1 MTLIILVASISLIF
15 SQSDDLN
22 KLRHLSG
29 GIISGEIKDE
39 NGNSLIGANIFIK
52 GTKFGEASNQKGRF
66 RISNIPY
73 GKYEISANY
82 IGFKTETKNVNIED
96 GKELV
101 LDFFLKQSLVDLDE
115 VVVAASFS
123 QRKKRAQASPV
134 TIISESE
141 LRRLPVRSVDEVLL
155 GKVPGGYANLPSRPG
170 QNNSNFTLRGGTSGS
185 GRPLGDV
192 KIYVDGV
199 ELLGFDVQSYPG
211 ISDFLDPDDIEK
223 IEVLRGPM
231 GSTLHGSNAQSGII
245 HIFTKRGSRSKKTIM
260 KMKTSIK
267 STEAPILDKGV
278 AKGEEL
284 SFSMNGRGASDVGYN
299 IGINRTVDEEVMPS
313 NGRDVEQLKFH
324 GGLNARI
331 GSAQI
336 DVKTFQSWGEQG
348 FISQLYHLLEYKE
361 QRGWVDAPE
370 HWDDSVGDGS
380 IAYYKPGLSLNY
392 IHNFSP
398 NFYQSLVVGN
408 DTRQSLYK
416 KYSSSGS
423 GGYLK
428 HDWNRTTVNYFLHFK
443 KNYLN
448 IELDITTGVQRTHSS
463 NVRLSGNVDEKK
475 DQYYYDD
482 LDDASLV
489 DQSYSNLGYYSELV
503 LGYRDKLF
511 FTVGQRLE
519 ENEYFG
525 KDYGTH
531 LSPRLGVS
539 YVWGVGKLMLKQRAA
554 WGSGG
559 INPPKAMQALPS
571 ESNYSINIG
580 NPDLRPERQSGI
592 EVGSDFY
599 FGDNF
604 FLEATYFDQ
613 LFLDGI
619 QNDRSI
625 DDLFTPKE
633 EYWYVNIGE
642 IINRGWEFALKT
654 RISAFDINATYSILD
669 SRWGRDPL
677 RQDDT
682 LTYKGYYDEGVRRND
697 VPVSTANLSFSF
709 RIPGFSPKYKKGGYL
724 VLDANYIGEKKG
736 RDWLLYYDG
745 LYNPDVDM
753 INYYSKDLTKY
764 YEGYTTLR
772 LRANYWITNFI
783 SGYVD
788 IKNLTRHE
796 DISSNITTP
805 ALGRQIIFGLDF
817 EI

>member
-1 MTLIILVASISLIF
+1 MRLLTLIVLISLVF
-15 SQSDDLN
+15 SQSNDLN
-22 KLRHLSG
+22 KLRRLAG
-29 GIISGEIKDE
+29 GIVSGKVKDE
-39 NGNSLIGANIFIK
+39 IGNPLIGANVFIK
-52 GTKFGEASNQKGRF
+52 GTKFGGASNQSGDY
-66 RISNIPY
+66 RISNIPE
-73 GKYEISANY
+73 GEYEISANY
-82 IGFKTETKNVNIED
+82 IGFKTKIKKINID
-96 GKELV
+96 NGKELS
-101 LDFFLKQSLVDLDE
+101 LDFLLEQSLVDLDE

-123 QRKKRAQASPV
+123 ERKKRAQASPV
-134 TIISESE
+134 TIITQSE

-199 ELLGFDVQSYPG
+199 ELLGFDVQAYPG

-245 HIFTKRGSRSKKTIM
+245 HIFTKRGSRSKKPIV
-260 KMKTSIK
+260 KMKTSFK

-278 AKGEEL
+278 ANGEEL
-284 SFSMNGRGASDVGYN
+284 SISMNGRGSSNVGYN
-299 IGINRTVDEEVMPS
+299 LGINRAVDEEVMPS
-313 NGRDVEQLKFH
+313 NGRDIARVKLY

-336 DVKTFQSWGEQG
+336 NVKTFHSWGEQG

-370 HWDDSVGDGS
+370 HWGDSVGDGS

-392 IHNFSP
+392 VHNFSP

-416 KYSSSGS
+416 KFSSSGS

-443 KNYLN
+443 KTYSN
-448 IELDITTGVQRTHSS
+448 IELDLTTGVQRTNSS
-463 NVRLSGNVDEKK
+463 NVRLSGDVDEKK

-482 LDDASLV
+482 FDDASLV
-489 DQSYSNLGYYSELV
+489 DQSYNNLGYYSELV
-503 LGYRDKLF
+503 LGYRNQLF
-511 FTVGQRLE
+511 ITIGQRLE

-525 KDYGTH
+525 RDYGTH
-531 LSPRLGVS
+531 LSPRLGLS
-539 YVWGVGKLMLKQRAA
+539 YVWGIGKFMFKHRAA

-625 DDLFTPKE
+625 DDIYTPKE
-633 EYWYVNIGE
+633 EYRYVNIGE
-642 IINRGWEFALKT
+642 IINKGWEFAFKT
-654 RISAFDINATYSILD
+654 RISVFDINGTYSILD

-697 VPVSTANLSFSF
+697 VPHSTANLSVAFKV
-709 RIPGFSPKYKKGGYL
+709 PGFSPKYKKGGYL
-724 VLDANYIGEKKG
+724 VLDVNHIGKKKG

-745 LYNPDVDM
+745 LYNPDIEMV
-753 INYYSKDLTKY
+753 NYYSKDLIKY
-764 YEGYTTLR
+764 YKGYATIR
-772 LRANYWITNFI
+772 LRANYWLTNTI

-788 IKNLTRHE
+788 IKNLARHE

-805 ALGRQIIFGLDF
+805 ALGRQIIFGLDL

>member
-1 MTLIILVASISLIF
+1 MRLLTLIVLISLVF
-15 SQSDDLN
+15 SQSNDLN
-22 KLRHLSG
+22 KLRRLAG
-29 GIISGEIKDE
+29 GIVSGKVKDE
-39 NGNSLIGANIFIK
+39 IGNPLIGANIFIK
-52 GTKFGEASNQKGRF
+52 GTKFGGASNQSGDY
-66 RISNIPY
+66 RISNIPE
-73 GKYEISANY
+73 GEYEISANY
-82 IGFKTETKNVNIED
+82 IGFKTKIKKIDIED
-96 GKELV
+96 GKELS
-101 LDFFLKQSLVDLDE
+101 LDFLLKQSLVDLDE

-123 QRKKRAQASPV
+123 ERKKRAQASPV
-134 TIISESE
+134 TIITQSE

-170 QNNSNFTLRGGTSGS
+170 QNNSNFTLRGITSGS

-199 ELLGFDVQSYPG
+199 ELLGFDVQAYPG

-245 HIFTKRGSRSKKTIM
+245 HIFTKRGSRSKKPIV
-260 KMKTSIK
+260 KMKTSFK
-267 STEAPILDKGV
+267 STEAPILDNGV
-278 AKGEEL
+278 ANGEEL
-284 SFSMNGRGASDVGYN
+284 SISMNGRGSSNVGYN
-299 IGINRTVDEEVMPS
+299 LGINRALDEEVMPS
-313 NGRDVEQLKFH
+313 NGRDIERVKLY

-336 DVKTFQSWGEQG
+336 NVKTFHSWGEQG

-370 HWDDSVGDGS
+370 HWGDSVGDGS

-392 IHNFSP
+392 VHNFSP

-416 KYSSSGS
+416 KFSSSGS

-443 KNYLN
+443 KTYSN
-448 IELDITTGVQRTHSS
+448 IELDLTTGVQRTNSS
-463 NVRLSGNVDEKK
+463 NVRLSGDVDEKK

-482 LDDASLV
+482 FDDASLV
-489 DQSYSNLGYYSELV
+489 DQSYNNLGYYSELV
-503 LGYRDKLF
+503 LGYRNQLF
-511 FTVGQRLE
+511 ITIGQRLE

-525 KDYGTH
+525 RDYGTH
-531 LSPRLGVS
+531 LSPRLGLS
-539 YVWGVGKLMLKQRAA
+539 YVWGIGKFMFKHRAA

-571 ESNYSINIG
+571 ESNYSINVG

-625 DDLFTPKE
+625 DDIYTPKE
-633 EYWYVNIGE
+633 EYRYVNIGE
-642 IINRGWEFALKT
+642 IINKGWEFAFKT
-654 RISAFDINATYSILD
+654 RISVFDINGTYSILD

-697 VPVSTANLSFSF
+697 VPHSTANLSVAFKV
-709 RIPGFSPKYKKGGYL
+709 PGFSPKYKKGGYL
-724 VLDANYIGEKKG
+724 VLDVNHIGKKKG

-745 LYNPDVDM
+745 LYNPDIEMV
-753 INYYSKDLTKY
+753 NYYSKDLIKY
-764 YEGYTTLR
+764 YKGYATIR
-772 LRANYWITNFI
+772 LRANYWLTNTI

-788 IKNLTRHE
+788 IENLTRHE

-805 ALGRQIIFGLDF
+805 ALGRQIIFGLDL

>member
-1 MTLIILVASISLIF
+1 MRLVIFFTCISLIF
-15 SQSDDLN
+15 SQENGSSRL
-22 KLRHLSG
+22 KHLSG
-29 GIISGEIKDE
+29 GIVSGEIKDE
-39 NGNSLIGANIFIK
+39 NGNLLIGANIFIR
-52 GTKFGEASNQKGRF
+52 GTNFGGASGQNGRYL
-66 RISNIPY
+66 INNIPQ
-73 GKYEISANY
+73 GEYEISANY
-82 IGFKTETKNVNIED
+82 IGFKTQRKNISIED
-96 GKELV
+96 GKELSV
-101 LDFFLKQSLVDLDE
+101 DFLLIQSLVDLDE

-134 TIISESE
+134 TIITETE
-141 LRRLPVRSVDEVLL
+141 LRRLPIRSVDEVLL

-192 KIYVDGV
+192 KIYIDGV

-245 HIFTKRGSRSKKTIM
+245 HIFTKRGSRSKKTII
-260 KMKTSIK
+260 KMKTAVK

-278 AKGEEL
+278 ARGEEL
-284 SFSMNGRGASDVGYN
+284 SISMNGKGVSNVGYN
-299 IGINRTVDEEVMPS
+299 IGLNRTIDEEVMPS
-313 NGRDVEQLKFH
+313 NGRDIERVKFH
-324 GGLNARI
+324 GGLNVRI
-331 GSAQI
+331 GSAQV

-348 FISQLYHLLEYKE
+348 FISQLYHLLEYKK
-361 QRGWVDAPE
+361 QRGWVNAPE

-380 IAYYKPGLSLNY
+380 IAYYKPGLSFNY
-392 IHNFSP
+392 IHNFTP
-398 NFYQSLVVGN
+398 NFYQSLVIGN

-416 KYSSSGS
+416 KFSNSGS
-423 GGYLK
+423 GGYLR

-443 KNYLN
+443 KTHSN
-448 IELDITTGVQRTHSS
+448 IELDITTGIQRTHSS

-482 LDDASLV
+482 FDDASLV
-489 DQSYSNLGYYSELV
+489 DQGYRNLGYYSEAV
-503 LGYRDKLF
+503 LGYKDKF
-511 FTVGQRLE
+511 FLTIGQRLE

-525 KDYGTH
+525 KDYGRH

-539 YVWGVGKLMLKQRAA
+539 YVWGIGSFMFKQRAA

-571 ESNYSINIG
+571 ESNYNINIG
-580 NPDLRPERQSGI
+580 NPDLRPERQSGYEI
-592 EVGSDFY
+592 GSDFY

-625 DDLFTPKE
+625 DDINTPKE

-642 IINRGWEFALKT
+642 IINKGWEFALKT
-654 RISAFDINATYSILD
+654 RLLFFDISGTYSILD
-669 SRWGRDPL
+669 SRWGHDPM
-677 RQDDT
+677 RQNDT
-682 LTYKGYYDEGVRRND
+682 ITYKGYYDEGVRRND
-697 VPVSTANLSFSF
+697 VPVSTGNLSIAY
-709 RIPGFSPKYKKGGYL
+709 RIPGFSSKFKKGGYL
-724 VLDANYIGEKKG
+724 VLDVNYVGEKKG

-745 LYNPDVDM
+745 LYNPEIDI
-753 INYYSKDLTKY
+753 INYYSKELTKY
-764 YEGYTTLR
+764 YEPYTTLR
-772 LRANYWITNFI
+772 LRANYWFTNNI
-783 SGYVD
+783 SGYID
-788 IKNLTRHE
+788 IRNLTRHE

-805 ALGRQIIFGLDF
+805 ALGRQIIFGLDL

>member
-1 MTLIILVASISLIF
+1 MRLLTLIVLISLVF
-15 SQSDDLN
+15 SQSNDLN
-22 KLRHLSG
+22 KLRRLAG
-29 GIISGEIKDE
+29 GIVSGKVKDE
-39 NGNSLIGANIFIK
+39 IGNPLIGANVFIK
-52 GTKFGEASNQKGRF
+52 GTKFGGASNQSGYY
-66 RISNIPY
+66 RISNIPE
-73 GKYEISANY
+73 GEYEISANY
-82 IGFKTETKNVNIED
+82 IGFKTKIKKINIED
-96 GKELV
+96 GKELS
-101 LDFFLKQSLVDLDE
+101 LDFLLKQSLVDLDE

-123 QRKKRAQASPV
+123 ERKKRAQASPV
-134 TIISESE
+134 TIITQSE

-199 ELLGFDVQSYPG
+199 ELLGFDVQAYPG
-211 ISDFLDPDDIEK
+211 ISDFLDPDNIEK

-245 HIFTKRGSRSKKTIM
+245 HIFTKRGSRSKKPIV
-260 KMKTSIK
+260 KMKTSFK

-278 AKGEEL
+278 ANGEEL
-284 SFSMNGRGASDVGYN
+284 SISMNGRGSSNVGYN
-299 IGINRTVDEEVMPS
+299 LGINRAVDEEVMPS
-313 NGRDVEQLKFH
+313 NGRDIERVKLY

-336 DVKTFQSWGEQG
+336 NVKTFHSWGEQG

-370 HWDDSVGDGS
+370 HWGDSVGDGS

-392 IHNFSP
+392 VHNFSP

-416 KYSSSGS
+416 KFSSSGS

-443 KNYLN
+443 KTYSN
-448 IELDITTGVQRTHSS
+448 IELDLTTGVQRTNSS
-463 NVRLSGNVDEKK
+463 NVRLSGDVDEKK

-482 LDDASLV
+482 FDDASLV
-489 DQSYSNLGYYSELV
+489 DQSYNNLGYYSELV
-503 LGYRDKLF
+503 LGYRNQLF
-511 FTVGQRLE
+511 ITIGQRLE

-525 KDYGTH
+525 RDYGTH
-531 LSPRLGVS
+531 LSPRLGLS
-539 YVWGVGKLMLKQRAA
+539 YVWGIGKFMFKHRAA

-625 DDLFTPKE
+625 DDIYTPKE
-633 EYWYVNIGE
+633 EYRYVNIGE
-642 IINRGWEFALKT
+642 IINKGWEFAFKT
-654 RISAFDINATYSILD
+654 RISVFDINGTYSILD

-697 VPVSTANLSFSF
+697 VPHSTANLSVAFKV
-709 RIPGFSPKYKKGGYL
+709 PGFSPKYKKGGYL
-724 VLDANYIGEKKG
+724 VLDVNHIGKKKG

-745 LYNPDVDM
+745 LYNPDIEMV
-753 INYYSKDLTKY
+753 NYYSKDLIKY
-764 YEGYTTLR
+764 YKGYATIR
-772 LRANYWITNFI
+772 LRANYWLTNTI

-805 ALGRQIIFGLDF
+805 ALGRQIIFGLDL